1 VIFFI
6 PFEAGEAE
14 MVETLKPRAF
24 WSGGDE
30 RRRYV
35 PAGRKG
41 YEQSV
46 PGETPPER
54 LAQCPGAILDTAPG
68 GGGLGVWLL
77 VEDDG
82 EYCTYEYGG
91 GIA

>member
-1 VIFFI
+1 M
-6 PFEAGEAE
+6 AE
-14 MVETLKPRAF
+14 DIRPRAF
-24 WSGGDE
+24 WPDGGE
-30 RRRYV
+30 RRRYA
-35 PAGRKG
+35 PAGRAAKDA
-41 YEQSV
+41 EPV
-46 PGETPPER
+46 PGETPVAR
-54 LAQCPGAILDTAPG
+54 LNQCPGAILDGAPG

>member
-1 VIFFI
+1 
-6 PFEAGEAE
+6 
-14 MVETLKPRAF
+14 MTETLKPKAF

-35 PAGRKG
+35 PSGREG
-41 YEQSV
+41 YGQPV

-54 LAQCPGAILDTAPG
+54 LARCPAAILDTAPG

-77 VEDDG
+77 IEETGEDCV
-82 EYCTYEYGG
+82 YTYGG